1 MNQTLEQLIKLQEID
16 HRLLEIK
23 SFMGDLPLTVEG
35 QEAELLV
42 LESNIVTLDFFK
54 YFSHKSNTIFSQF

>member
-35 QEAELLV
+35 QEKILLV
-42 LESNIVTLDFFK
+42 LESE
-54 YFSHKSNTIFSQF
+54 NTDKLFLQ

>member
-23 SFMGDLPLTVEG
+23 ELMGDLPLTVES
-35 QEAELLV
+35 QETELSI
-42 LESNIVTLDFFK
+42 LENDNKDKKKTHRCD
-54 YFSHKSNTIFSQF
+54 